1 MEDVGIAMSLPPAE
15 ARALCQKL
23 FDAYVAEHGAEPRY
37 NEFIRLMLPQGV
49 SRSMARKTIEH
60 LRSTPVSQEED
71 TMPEPIAE
79 TDDPTAGER
88 TRELGQIKAQLASLE
103 RYTRD
108 LEGQLREALK
118 VVDADHG
125 LPGAIGGKCTVREP

>member
-49 SRSMARKTIEH
+49 SRSMARKAASTI
-60 LRSTPVSQEED
+60 S
-71 TMPEPIAE
+71 
-79 TDDPTAGER
+79 ER
-88 TRELGQIKAQLASLE
+88 TFLRCSGKALGRS
-103 RYTRD
+103 
-108 LEGQLREALK
+108 
-118 VVDADHG
+118 
-125 LPGAIGGKCTVREP
+125 GAAKPRSGRFAP